1 MSAEYKYH
9 RHNSMEVC
17 DMQWKPSSF
26 LFRFLVRSVIGMGLI
41 FVINQYVLPEGNLW
55 KVGLNAVSF
64 LTSGTLGIP
73 GVCLLY
79 GILIYQTL

>member
-1 MSAEYKYH
+1 
-9 RHNSMEVC
+9 ME
-17 DMQWKPSSF
+17 QKPVSF
-26 LFRFLVRSVIGMGLI
+26 LVKFIMRAILGMGLI
-41 FVINQYVLPEGNLW
+41 FFIIPFILTQFMSIPQETAW

-79 GILIYQTL
+79 GILIYQNL

>member
-1 MSAEYKYH
+1 
-9 RHNSMEVC
+9 ME
-17 DMQWKPSSF
+17 QKPVSF
-26 LFRFLVRSVIGMGLI
+26 LVKFIMRAILGMGLI
-41 FVINQYVLPEGNLW
+41 FFIIPFIPQETAW

-79 GILIYQTL
+79 GILIYQNL